1 LVGSLG
7 WASQSV
13 ADTVGKGWGW
23 KIKKKL
29 IGLDFLGSPPLHLS
43 VLIVWTDDLLLGLS
57 ARPMFHAVLVLVE
70 GFGSAG
76 HVFRFNKK
84 TDGTCLYF
92 LALLPFPVCVLSGGS
107 ILPPGLITAIDI
119 PKRVLFFSFFLL
131 S

>member
-1 LVGSLG
+1 MVGSLG

-29 IGLDFLGSPPLHLS
+29 IGSDFCWVLPFLHLS

-84 TDGTCLYF
+84 TDGTCLLF
-92 LALLPFPVCVLSGGS
+92 GFAAFSCVCVVGG
-107 ILPPGLITAIDI
+107 
-119 PKRVLFFSFFLL
+119 
-131 S
+131 